1 MEKKKI
7 VTVHQPN
14 FLPWIGLIHKVFK
27 SDVFIYLAD
36 VKYSSSNFQNKTYI
50 LGADGKESRLT
61 VPLQKKPEMLHE
73 KLISYHSPNQKW
85 KRNHLKQISE
95 VYKKTRHFQDF
106 FPLLEEAYQKEHA
119 LLVDLNIHLFELIL
133 KYLNYEGETHLSN
146 DFNTSFGKTKRLVS
160 LVKQTGGT
168 CYLSGRSGKDYL
180 EEELFHKEGIEVVYQ
195 KFIHPV
201 YYVKNEKE
209 CVKNLSI
216 LDWIM
221 HYPAD
226 QIKETL
232 TKDKLVKSEQCK

>member
-1 MEKKKI
+1 MEKQKI
-7 VTVHQPN
+7 VTIHQPN
-14 FLPWIGLIHKVFK
+14 FLPWIGLIHKIFQ
-27 SDVFIYLAD
+27 SDVFIYLLD

-73 KLISYHSPNQKW
+73 KVISYHSPNQKW

-119 LLVDLNIHLFELIL
+119 LLVDLNIHLIELIL
-133 KYLNYEGETHLSN
+133 HYLNYEGETQLSTE
-146 DFNTSFGKTKRLVS
+146 FKTSFGKTERLVS
-160 LVKQTGGT
+160 LIKQAGGT
-168 CYLSGRSGKDYL
+168 CYLSGKSGKDYL
-180 EEELFHKEGIEVVYQ
+180 EEELFNKEDIEVVYQ
-195 KFIHPV
+195 NFIHPV

-221 HYPAD
+221 HYPVD
-226 QIKETL
+226 HIKETL
-232 TKDKLVKSEQCK
+232 TNDKSGYSEKSK